1 MVVGASRIARFSVAA
16 RIVLVALLVCT
27 LMPIVPSDAGGAV
40 DRAFAETA
48 PTSSDSPLTGSEQR
62 VVKVGYMDI
71 PGMLS
76 RNADGTF
83 EGYTYDYLQRIAQ
96 FTGWTYEFVEAEGET
111 ANDQAIDLM
120 GMLEDGRIDLEGGM
134 TYSPALDGTY
144 EYPRNS
150 YGTAHTSL
158 FVPNENA
165 KITSTDL
172 FTEETLSIALLS
184 SAKQRREELA
194 YFCEK
199 NNLEYTTVECSTN
212 NELAE
217 RTESGEADAFLG
229 IDISPVEGFHVV
241 ATFAGR
247 PFFFAAPKGDRTIV
261 DEIDRT
267 IERIN
272 ESNPQLQD
280 SLYKKHFANNGAGYA
295 LSSDEME
302 FARNHE
308 TLRVG
313 IIAER
318 APLQTFDRLTGELEG
333 VSRGMLDCLS
343 QKTGLSFEVVRIER
357 SDDMAAAIR
366 EAGADLVAG
375 IDGNDTVAST
385 LDLSLSAPYMTTNLL
400 LVYNRFVDPDDL
412 SNRKLA
418 LSWDLESA
426 VPSSDSA
433 VIYESMEEC
442 FKAVN
447 DGRAD
452 YTYGTSYTT
461 PYYTNTEGLNNLLT
475 LPTSTEA
482 IEICFG
488 LVHPVEPDLL
498 SIINKSIR
506 GLSAEELNS
515 IVYENVLVNSEEQ
528 VGAFFASHLLEF
540 AIAAIA
546 ILVVVIVLLVLY
558 LRSRVLASRRVRE
571 ENLRFQK
578 LYSLTNELLFEYSLA
593 SDTLTMSNPVD
604 SRSRVIDGM
613 GERSDDGSYRIIP
626 HAHALIA
633 ANADPEMLDA
643 FTSPTSPSVELPYEP
658 KSGEKHWIRIAS
670 HLVTNDEGR
679 PLSVIGKITSVDDEV
694 REKMDLSERA
704 QHDGLTGLLNWATFR
719 EQAEKLLEKGSCG
732 AMLVIDTDD
741 FKSVNDTYGHLA
753 GDVALRETA
762 EELRGAFRPH
772 DLIGR
777 LGGDEFAVCIDG
789 PIDHDQLTERCAR
802 LVGHGVTFD
811 DQTGVERTITLSI
824 GGVEL
829 AGLTV
834 PYRDAYQ
841 QADSALY
848 RAKAEGKDRFVLEK
862 CR

>member
-1 MVVGASRIARFSVAA
+1 MALVV
-16 RIVLVALLVCT
+16 LLACT
-27 LMPIVPSDAGGAV
+27 LVPLSPPVAGNPAGK
-40 DRAFAETA
+40 AFAETA
-48 PTSSDSPLTGSEQR
+48 SPASSSSSADSNQR
-62 VVKVGYMDI
+62 VVRVGYMDI
-71 PGMLS
+71 PGMIS
-76 RNADGTF
+76 RNVDGTY

-96 FTGWTYEFVEAEGET
+96 FTGWTYEFVKAEGET
-111 ANDQAIDLM
+111 SNEQAIDLM
-120 GMLEDGRIDLEGGM
+120 NMFEDGRIDLEGGM
-134 TYSPALDGTY
+134 TYSPALNDTY

-165 KITSTDL
+165 GITATSL
-172 FTEETLSIALLS
+172 FTKGPLRIAILS
-184 SAKQRREELA
+184 SAKQRREELD

-199 NNLEYTTVECSTN
+199 NNLAYTTVECTSN
-212 NELAE
+212 DELAQ

-272 ESNPQLQD
+272 ESNPQLQE

-295 LSSDEME
+295 LTSEELE
-302 FARNHE
+302 FARNHD

-313 IIAER
+313 VIAER
-318 APLQTFDRLTGELEG
+318 APIQSFDRLAGELEG
-333 VSRGMLDCLS
+333 VSRGMLDYLS
-343 QKTGLSFEVVRIER
+343 QKTGLSFEIVRIER
-357 SDDMAAAIR
+357 SDNMAAAIR
-366 EAGADLVAG
+366 EASVDLVAG
-375 IDGNDTVAST
+375 IDGNDTVSST
-385 LDLSLSAPYMTTNLL
+385 LDLSLSAPYMTTSLL
-400 LVYNRFVDPDDL
+400 TVYNRFIDPDNLADK
-412 SNRKLA
+412 KLA
-418 LSWDLESA
+418 LPWDLESSVSA
-426 VPSSDSA
+426 KSNVTLYDSL
-433 VIYESMEEC
+433 EDC

-461 PYYTNTEGLNNLLT
+461 PYYTNMDALGNLLT
-475 LPTSTEA
+475 LPTS
-482 IEICFG
+482 IKPVEICLG
-488 LVHPVEPDLL
+488 LVHPIEPDLL
-498 SIINKSIR
+498 SVINKSIR
-506 GLSAEELNS
+506 GLSSEELDS
-515 IVYENVLVNSEEQ
+515 IVYENVLIDSEEQ
-528 VGAFFASHLLEF
+528 VGAFFVSHLLEF
-540 AIAAIA
+540 AIGAIA
-546 ILVVVIVLLVLY
+546 VLMVVIVLLVLY

-578 LYSLTNELLFEYSLA
+578 LYSLTNELLFEYSIA
-593 SDTLTMSNPVD
+593 SDTLTMSNPQG
-604 SRSRVIDGM
+604 SRPRTVNVVGEESEDGT
-613 GERSDDGSYRIIP
+613 YRIIH

-643 FTSPTSPSVELPYEP
+643 FTSPNRPSIDLLYEP
-658 KSGEKHWIRIAS
+658 ETGAMHWIRIVS

-679 PLSVIGKITSVDDEV
+679 PISVIGKITGVDDEV

-719 EQAEKLLEKGSCG
+719 ERAEKLLETGMCG

-753 GDVALRETA
+753 GDVALREA
-762 EELRGAFRPH
+762 ADELRGAFRPH

-789 PIDHDQLTERCAR
+789 PIDHNQLAERCAK
-802 LVGHGVTFD
+802 LVEHGVTFD
-811 DQTGVERTITLSI
+811 DQTGVERTVTLSI

-829 AGLTV
+829 SGISV

-848 RAKAEGKDRFVLEK
+848 RAKADGKDRFVLERLK
-862 CR
+862 